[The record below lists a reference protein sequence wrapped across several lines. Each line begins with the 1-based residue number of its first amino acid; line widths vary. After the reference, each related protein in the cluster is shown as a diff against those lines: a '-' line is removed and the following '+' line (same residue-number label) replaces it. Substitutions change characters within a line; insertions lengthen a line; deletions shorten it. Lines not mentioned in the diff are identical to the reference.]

1 MATID
6 TVLVFLVSLLI
17 GGLGIH
23 LGALLIADSRDYAHA
38 VVTAGIGALVW
49 ALVTAVVGGA
59 IGSVLALFAY
69 LLVVKWRYR
78 TGWIAAGGI
87 ALVAWLVALVVL
99 SALDSLGYVEFSA
112 LGVPGA

>member
-1 MATID
+1 MATLD

-23 LGALLIADSRDYAHA
+23 LGALVIAGSRDYGHA

-49 ALVTAVVGGA
+49 AVVTAVASGTVG
-59 IGSVLALFAY
+59 SLLALLAY

-78 TGWIAAGGI
+78 TGWIAAAGI
-87 ALVAWLVALVVL
+87 AVVAWLVALVVL
-99 SALDSLGYVEFSA
+99 ETLASLGYVEFSA
-112 LGVPGA
+112 LGVPGV